1 MVWRKITVE
10 TKEEAVD
17 ILSSYLYDSWDIEG
31 VEIEDGKGITQ
42 EEAKEIFADILP
54 EESGGEDAKLS
65 FYLEILPDTE
75 KKKRKEAVEKD
86 FSDEKVDH
94 SYSLNSSN
102 IFTEEECRAILSDL
116 RRELQEMAE
125 YTDIGAGKIT
135 VSETE
140 DKDWMNAWKAF
151 FHSFRVFE
159 LQYKV
164 FHENQIRFRVGKVL
178 IKPSWESV
186 DPKEGEVLIKLDPGT
201 SFGTGQHETTKLCLL
216 ALEKYSREGQRVL
229 DLGTGSGILGI
240 AALKMGA
247 LEVFATDLDPIT
259 EDSVAGNLTENAL
272 SKEQFH
278 LFIENILG
286 EEEGAKRLQ
295 KLFREEPFDIVLA
308 NSLAPVIIALAPLV
322 PSFLKKGGIFITSGI
337 IEEKAGDV
345 RKALEAQKELTIVEE
360 ESDGGWHSFVV
371 KKNK

>member
-151 FHSFRVFE
+151 FHSFRV
-159 LQYKV
+159 
-164 FHENQIRFRVGKVL
+164 GKVL

-186 DPKEGEVLIKLDPGT
+186 NPKEGEVLIKLDPGT

-286 EEEGAKRLQ
+286 EEESAKRLQ

-308 NSLAPVIIALAPLV
+308 NILAPVIIALAPLV
-322 PSFLKKGGIFITSGI
+322 PSFLKKGGVFITSGI

-345 RKALEAQKELTIVEE
+345 RKALEAQKEFTIVEE

-371 KKNK
+371 KKI

>member
-86 FSDEKVDH
+86 FSDQKVDH

-151 FHSFRVFE
+151 FHSFRV
-159 LQYKV
+159 
-164 FHENQIRFRVGKVL
+164 GK
-178 IKPSWESV
+178 
-186 DPKEGEVLIKLDPGT
+186 VLIKLDPGT

-308 NSLAPVIIALAPLV
+308 NILAPVIIALAPLV
-322 PSFLKKGGIFITSGI
+322 PSFLKKGGVFITSGI
-337 IEEKAGDV
+337 IEEKAEDV
-345 RKALEAQKELTIVEE
+345 RKALEAQKEFTIVE
-360 ESDGGWHSFVV
+360 
-371 KKNK
+371 